1 MLWEAGH
8 GVTGTHIRPRTAGH
22 HLEALRAKL
31 CPEGFCVFR
40 GQDLRKGAYMTL
52 STQCYSP
59 PSIVAQPAEGA
70 ELKMMSK
77 TVGMALLITGG
88 DTRGERRL

>member
-1 MLWEAGH
+1 
-8 GVTGTHIRPRTAGH
+8 
-22 HLEALRAKL
+22 
-31 CPEGFCVFR
+31 
-40 GQDLRKGAYMTL
+40 MTL

-59 PSIVAQPAEGA
+59 PSIVAQRAEGA